1 MHTRLWR
8 QKAQNA
14 PMARLSTHP
23 FLTSP
28 GAQRFAH
35 RGGALEGEENTLPAF
50 RHAVS
55 LGYTHVELDVHATRD
70 GVVVIHHD
78 DTLQRL
84 CGDTRAI
91 AAMDWA
97 ELQTIR
103 TRGGAPIPRL
113 DDLLE
118 EFPELFVAI
127 EAKSHSVVAPL
138 AGLIARM
145 NALERICIG
154 AFDPARTRQARALL
168 GPDLLWSPAHGQV
181 ARLWAAGW
189 GLPLALDDFAVV
201 QVPVSW
207 RGIPLVTPRFLRA
220 AHQRGIHVQVW
231 TVNDTDHMQRLLDW
245 GVDGLMTDRP
255 SLLNDVMARQ
265 QRE

>member
-1 MHTRLWR
+1 
-8 QKAQNA
+8 
-14 PMARLSTHP
+14 MARLSTHP

-97 ELQTIR
+97 DLQTIR
-103 TRGGAPIPRL
+103 THGGAPIPRL
-113 DDLLE
+113 EHLLE
-118 EFPELFVAI
+118 EFPHLFIAI
-127 EAKSHSVVAPL
+127 EAKSQNVIAPL
-138 AGLIARM
+138 AQIITDM
-145 NALERICIG
+145 NALDRICIG

-168 GPDLLWSPAHGQV
+168 GPNLLWSPAHGQV

-189 GLPLALDDFAVV
+189 GLPLPLDDFAVV
-201 QVPVSW
+201 QVPQRW

-231 TVNDTDHMQRLLDW
+231 TVNDTADMQTLLDW

-255 SLLNDVMARQ
+255 TVLKDVLA
-265 QRE
+265 QRHTP